1 MIWTAVILILL
12 PVLLIT
18 AVLLALR
25 SETGT
30 AWVIDQIPGLDVSAG
45 NGSLFG
51 EWRAERLK
59 WQGYGVFVQA
69 EEPYIDWSPSC
80 LFNKQLCLDSL
91 NLRALVITT
100 LPSEGSEK
108 GNEGIDLPDVDL
120 PIALRIG
127 NVNLGPF
134 VLNGSPV
141 WDSVEL
147 SAQGSGSEW
156 QLDKVAYRLGD
167 LGVTARGRVTTRRDW
182 PLDLH
187 VSADIPPPSGENWN
201 IDLSLAGSIRDLRVT
216 GQSVGYLNATLSGRV
231 SPLDPTLPAEL
242 RLTSSEFLA
251 LDTLPAT
258 LTLQNW
264 TVDAKGSLES
274 GFRTRTQATLPGTT
288 GPIGLSVRGLVTTG
302 GARDLSISLD
312 EKAVEGQPGSVR
324 LEGNVD
330 WLQGLKAETGV
341 SLQAFPWYSLLPDMA
356 EPPVILETLSG
367 NASWDNGVYHAGLT
381 ADVNG
386 PQGRAN
392 VAAVINGDLEEASL
406 TDLKVTTG
414 AGALTGNGSVNFAGP
429 LSWQA
434 ALALENFNPGYWVPI
449 LEANLSGSVE
459 TRGALRGEAIPDM
472 LANWAV
478 AGTWQGKPAV
488 AEGNLDTSSGQWEVS
503 DLAVSVGDNRI
514 SGKGAWGRTLFADF
528 DVFLP
533 SPGDLVAGLAGSV
546 SATLKASGTPEQPDG
561 TLTLKGRNL
570 GWQDS
575 VDAESLD
582 LTAELQ
588 PGFHL
593 DSQLQVRGLSA
604 AGQRLESI
612 MLEAKGTQE
621 NHTLTLEA
629 DHEGASLELAFAG
642 GFDSVWAAWSGS
654 LERGVIDVPGQ
665 NQLWELAEP
674 ATLDYPFGKELL
686 FGAHCWRWSES
697 SVCAGDQILL
707 PEPRITYRISN
718 FPTEAL
724 APLFPETVQWKAM
737 INGDVDLAV
746 TPSGPDGH
754 LSLDAGEGEFRV
766 LLDGEWQSLVHKTLS
781 STVTL
786 KPDNADMQ
794 LLLSGPELGQLA
806 VDLSVDPRTPQRNVE
821 GTFSLNGFDFALV
834 GLLSGLQE
842 VAGEISGEGRLA
854 GPLMKPSVV
863 GQLALTGGRVVDHRL
878 PVPVEEAVAS
888 IDLKGYSADLSARI
902 KSNAR
907 SQTILDGT
915 VNWQGKPEA
924 ELRVSGERI
933 PFALEPYA
941 SIELAPDLTISLREN
956 DLSISGQVEVPRGS
970 IEIKGLPAQAVSV
983 SDDEVIVGVEKEE
996 PVIRQLNM
1004 DVTVI
1009 VGEDQ
1014 VTFAA
1019 FGVEGDLEGTI
1030 RIGNDM
1036 ETRGTLQLVN
1046 GQYEAFGQEL
1056 ELRRARLVFVGNLT
1070 QPYLDIE
1077 AVRTVDAVVAGIRLS
1092 GPVQSP
1098 TSEVFSEPD
1107 MPQTDALSYVIL
1119 GRAPQTQG
1127 DEGQMSRAALALG
1140 LTQASRFTGDIGEE
1154 FGIQNLML
1162 EAEGSGE
1169 ETSVVASG
1177 YLTDELSVRYGVGI
1191 FEPITTVA
1199 LRYDLGRYFYLEA
1212 ASGLAASLDIF
1223 YTRDF

>member
-1 MIWTAVILILL
+1 MTVA
-12 PVLLIT
+12 
-18 AVLLALR
+18 
-25 SETGT
+25 
-30 AWVIDQIPGLDVSAG
+30 
-45 NGSLFG
+45 
-51 EWRAERLK
+51 AE
-59 WQGYGVFVQA
+59 
-69 EEPYIDWSPSC
+69 
-80 LFNKQLCLDSL
+80 
-91 NLRALVITT
+91 
-100 LPSEGSEK
+100 
-108 GNEGIDLPDVDL
+108 
-120 PIALRIG
+120 
-127 NVNLGPF
+127 
-134 VLNGSPV
+134 
-141 WDSVEL
+141 
-147 SAQGSGSEW
+147 
-156 QLDKVAYRLGD
+156 
-167 LGVTARGRVTTRRDW
+167 
-182 PLDLH
+182 
-187 VSADIPPPSGENWN
+187 IPPPSGESWTVELA
-201 IDLSLAGSIRDLRVT
+201 LSGSVRDLRLT
-216 GQSVGYLNATLSGRV
+216 GQSKGYLNATLAGRIA
-231 SPLDPTLPAEL
+231 PLDSALPAQI
-242 RLTSSEFLA
+242 RLSSDEFLA
-251 LDTLPAT
+251 LETLPAT
-258 LTLQNW
+258 LTLKDW
-264 TVDAKGSLES
+264 TVDARGSLES
-274 GFRTRTQATLPGTT
+274 GFRTRTQATLPGTA
-288 GPIGLSVRGLVTTG
+288 GPLGLSIQGLVTTG
-302 GARDLSISLD
+302 TARDLSISLSEKVD
-312 EKAVEGQPGSVR
+312 EGKAGSVR
-324 LEGNVD
+324 LGGNVD
-330 WLQGLKAETGV
+330 WQDGLKAQADV
-341 SLQAFPWYSLLPDMA
+341 SLQAFPWYSLLPGME

-367 NASWDNGVYHAGLT
+367 SANWDNGVYHADLK

-392 VAAVINGDLEEASL
+392 LASVINGDLEQTTL

-414 AGALTGNGSVNFAGP
+414 AGSLSGNGSVNFAGP

-434 ALALENFNPGYWVPI
+434 GLALENFNPGYWVPI
-449 LEANLSGSVE
+449 LEASLSGSVE
-459 TRGALRGEAIPDM
+459 TRGTLREDDIPDM
-472 LANWAV
+472 QAKLAL
-478 AGTWQGKPAV
+478 AGKWQGNPAI
-488 AEGNLDTSSGQWEVS
+488 AEGNLDTASGQWDVS
-503 DLAVSVGDNRI
+503 DLAVSVGENRV
-514 SGKGAWGRTLFADF
+514 SGEGTWGQKLFADV

-533 SPGDLVAGLAGSV
+533 SPGDLVPGLAGSF
-546 SATLKASGTPEQPDG
+546 SGILKASGTPEQPVG
-561 TLTLKGRNL
+561 QITVKGKEL
-570 GWQDS
+570 GWQEA
-575 VDAESLD
+575 VDAELLD

-588 PGFHL
+588 PGFRL
-593 DSQLQVRGLSA
+593 DSRLQVSGLVA
-604 AGQRLESI
+604 AGQRLESVV
-612 MLEAKGTQE
+612 LQAKGTQE
-621 NHTLTLEA
+621 NHTLTLDAE
-629 DHEGASLELAFAG
+629 HEEASLELTFGG
-642 GFDSVWAAWSGS
+642 GFDSAWKAWDGT
-654 LERGVIDVPGQ
+654 LDRGLIDVPGQ
-665 NQLWELAEP
+665 NQRWELAEP
-674 ATLDYPFGKELL
+674 ATLDYSFGQELL

-697 SVCAGDQILL
+697 SVCAGSQTLL
-707 PEPRITYRISN
+707 PEPRISYRISN
-718 FPTEAL
+718 FPAEAL
-724 APLFPETVQWKAM
+724 APLFPETVQWQAR
-737 INGDVDLAV
+737 INGEVDLAV
-746 TPSGPDGH
+746 TSSGPDGY
-754 LSLDAGEGEFRV
+754 LSLDAGEGQFRV
-766 LLDGEWQSLVHKTLS
+766 LMDGEWQPLIHNALS

-786 KPDNADMQ
+786 TPENADIEF
-794 LLLSGPELGQLA
+794 LLSGPELGRLA
-806 VDLSVDPRTPQRNVE
+806 VDLSVDPRTPQRNVD
-821 GTFSLNGFDFALV
+821 GTFSLKGFDFALV

-842 VAGEISGEGRLA
+842 VAGEISGEGRLS

-878 PVPVEEAVAS
+878 PVPIEEAVAS

-907 SQTILDGT
+907 SQTVLDGT
-915 VNWQGKPEA
+915 VNWQSKPEA
-924 ELRVSGERI
+924 EVRITGDRI

-941 SIELAPDLTISLREN
+941 RIELAPDLTISLRDN
-956 DLSISGQVEVPRGS
+956 DLSVSGQVKVPRGS

-996 PVIRQLNM
+996 PVIRKLNM

-1036 ETRGTLQLVN
+1036 ETRGTLQLVD

-1127 DEGQMSRAALALG
+1127 DEGQMSRAALSLG
-1140 LTQASRFTGDIGEE
+1140 LTQASRFTGQIGEE

-1162 EAEGSGE
+1162 EAEGSGD